1 MTSSQARA
9 VDDPAE
15 STDEAENAGD
25 AGHTGKAHSTNAD
38 SANRAESAGGAGS
51 ASGAQPADAPGGA
64 VGGAAIRP
72 GPHPPGPSG
81 QSLRTAYSFL
91 TNPLDLLIRLRHEHG
106 PIVRGS
112 LGRGTVYLVNDPA
125 AVQEILVSSQRVFA
139 KGFRRKRMPLDEGI
153 QPLALLLGS
162 GLLTSS
168 GELHRARRRL
178 IQPLFHRQRIAT
190 YGGTFARLAEETISG
205 WSDGQR
211 LNIHEEMTELTL
223 GIVTRTVFD
232 LPMNSDL
239 VLTIR
244 RAIAANMGVSRRAIL
259 PGSRYLEKIP
269 LPTTLRARNSRADLD
284 RLIRE
289 IIADRRREGAD
300 GNDLLSLL
308 LTTRD
313 AETGAPLDD
322 DAVRDEALTILLAGH
337 ETTANALSWA
347 FHLLGNA
354 PQARE
359 ALHAELDEVL
369 GDRLPTLD
377 DLPRLPYTRAVFT
390 ESIRLYPPVWIMFRR
405 TVADHSLGGYDIPA
419 GSTVLVSQWV
429 MHRDPDY
436 WPDPD
441 GFVPQRWLEPSPTS
455 SPTDETQPSA
465 TGPASEPRST
475 ATRPKYAFFP
485 FGGGS
490 RQCIGNTFAELEAAI
505 VLATVC
511 RRWHLEPT
519 PGHSVTPLPRVTL
532 RPRSGVP
539 VIAHRR
545 NP

>member
-1 MTSSQARA
+1 SQARA
-9 VDDPAE
+9 ADGP
-15 STDEAENAGD
+15 AGD
-25 AGHTGKAHSTNAD
+25 AGDVGSSSEVGNAP
-38 SANRAESAGGAGS
+38 A
-51 ASGAQPADAPGGA
+51 AQAADPPGGP
-64 VGGAAIRP
+64 VGGPAGRP
-72 GPHPPGPSG
+72 GPPPPGPSG
-81 QSLRTAYSFL
+81 QSLRTAYAFL
-91 TNPLDLLIRLRHEHG
+91 TNPLDLLTRLRHEYG
-106 PIVRGS
+106 PIVRGP

-125 AVQEILVSSQRVFA
+125 AVQEILVNSQRVFA
-139 KGFRRKRMPLDEGI
+139 KGFRRKRMPIDEGV

-190 YGGTFARLAEETISG
+190 YGETFARLAEETASG
-205 WSDGQR
+205 WSDGQQ
-211 LNIHEEMTELTL
+211 LDLHEEMTELTL

-232 LPMNSDL
+232 LPLDSDL
-239 VLTIR
+239 VLTVR
-244 RAIAANMGVSRRAIL
+244 RAIAANMGVSRRAAI
-259 PGSRYLEKIP
+259 PGSRYLEKVP
-269 LPTTLRARNSRADLD
+269 LPTTLRARSSRADLD

-289 IIADRRREGAD
+289 MIADRRRAGAD

-308 LTTRD
+308 LTARD

-322 DAVRDEALTILLAGH
+322 DAVRDEVLTILLAGH

-354 PQARE
+354 PRVRE

-405 TVADHSLGGYDIPA
+405 TLADHSLGGYDIPA

-429 MHRDPDY
+429 MHRDPEY

-441 GFVPQRWLEPSPTS
+441 GFVPQRWLEPSP
-455 SPTDETQPSA
+455 EPSA
-465 TGPASEPRST
+465 TASCATGPVDGPRST

-485 FGGGS
+485 FGGGN

-505 VLATVC
+505 VLATIC
-511 RRWHLEPT
+511 RRWHLEPA
-519 PGHSVTPLPRVTL
+519 PGRPVTPLPRVTL

-539 VIAHRR
+539 VTAHRR
-545 NP
+545 AP